1 MILQNEN
8 LGKLFLRIAVAVI
21 LFFHG
26 WYKLTH
32 GIGWIQG
39 MLGAAGFLA
48 YGTYLAELIAPVMII
63 VGFRTRLAAL
73 FIVIDMIF
81 AFILVLS
88 GAILS
93 VKQMGGGWSVEIEVM
108 LLLCS
113 VALLFSGAGKYAVS
127 SSKKWD

>member
-32 GIGWIQG
+32 GISWIQG

>member
-1 MILQNEN
+1 
-8 LGKLFLRIAVAVI
+8 
-21 LFFHG
+21 
-26 WYKLTH
+26 
-32 GIGWIQG
+32 
-39 MLGAAGFLA
+39 
-48 YGTYLAELIAPVMII
+48 MII

-113 VALLFSGAGKYAVS
+113 LALLFTGAGKYAAS

>member
-1 MILQNEN
+1 MILHNDN

-21 LFFHG
+21 IFFHG

-39 MLGAAGFLA
+39 MLDGAGFLA
-48 YGTYLAELIAPVMII
+48 YGTYVAELIAPVMII

-73 FIVIDMIF
+73 FIIVDMVS
-81 AFILVLS
+81 AFILVLK
-88 GAILS
+88 GAIIS
-93 VKQMGGGWSVEIEVM
+93 VKEMGGGWAVEIEAM

-113 VALLFSGAGKYAVS
+113 LALLFMGAGKYAVS
-127 SSKKWD
+127 SAKKWD